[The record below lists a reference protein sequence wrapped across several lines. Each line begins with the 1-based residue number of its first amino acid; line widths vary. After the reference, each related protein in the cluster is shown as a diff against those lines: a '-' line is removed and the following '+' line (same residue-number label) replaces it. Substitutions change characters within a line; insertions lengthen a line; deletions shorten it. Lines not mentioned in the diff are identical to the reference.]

1 MISEQFPYSGR
12 CQNRPAAMSVCLSLS
27 LCISLALAISAPAP
41 SRASPPT
48 NNKEVIQYKN
58 ISIERY
64 PQRFRPLIRRGDNF
78 KQDEEFSKAV
88 DCYSEAIKQCSN
100 IGLFYSKRAS
110 AYELLKK
117 PALALADWN
126 KVIALDPNGP
136 NFVCR
141 GRAYDNL
148 GQDKEAL
155 KDYLNAIAH
164 GSKSANKDAARI
176 YKRTGQYEKFVAAI
190 SSYIMVMRPLERIP
204 FYFDRATGYD
214 KLGKTALAEQDRKI
228 ANQLL
233 NQSGAENM
241 DKYPN
246 VVRPKN

>member
-1 MISEQFPYSGR
+1 MFLFL
-12 CQNRPAAMSVCLSLS
+12 CLSLCTS
-27 LCISLALAISAPAP
+27 LSLSASAPIW
-41 SRASPPT
+41 ASSPT
-48 NNKEVIQYKN
+48 KNKEVVQYKKFVP
-58 ISIERY
+58 IRY
-64 PQRFRPLIRRGDNF
+64 PLRFVPIIRRGDNF
-78 KQDEEFSKAV
+78 LQDEEFSKAV
-88 DCYSEAIKQCSN
+88 ECYSDAIKQSPTTSD
-100 IGLFYSKRAS
+100 FYSKRAN

-126 KVIALDPNGP
+126 KVIALEPNGP

-148 GQDKEAL
+148 GRDKEAL
-155 KDYLNAIAH
+155 KDYLSAIER

-190 SSYIMVMRPLERIP
+190 SSYIMIMRPLERIP
-204 FYFDRATGYD
+204 FYFDRASGYD

-241 DKYPN
+241 DKYPT
-246 VVRPKN
+246 VVQHRNK